1 MRHKRPKRVEQWFQ
15 QWTSLVTETPK
26 LWKNLLKFYPLTH
39 VSARQ
44 ASQNRNLLNKP
55 KTKQTARQ
63 AIVYQVSCL
72 IRCVISATT
81 QSEHLVNT
89 ACLDFESAADPV
101 LPTID
106 NKLRDV
112 CNCHNNHNNSP
123 PLGESQSFGMIF
135 EKSGWTTL
143 MMVTKISAS

>member
-1 MRHKRPKRVEQWFQ
+1 M
-15 QWTSLVTETPK
+15 
-26 LWKNLLKFYPLTH
+26 
-39 VSARQ
+39 SARQ

-89 ACLDFESAADPV
+89 ACLDFKSAADPV

-106 NKLRDV
+106 IKLRDV
-112 CNCHNNHNNSP
+112 CNCHKCAMINNSP
-123 PLGESQSFGMIF
+123 LLGEIQSFGMIF
-135 EKSGWTTL
+135 EKSGWTAL
-143 MMVTKISAS
+143 MRVTKIYAP